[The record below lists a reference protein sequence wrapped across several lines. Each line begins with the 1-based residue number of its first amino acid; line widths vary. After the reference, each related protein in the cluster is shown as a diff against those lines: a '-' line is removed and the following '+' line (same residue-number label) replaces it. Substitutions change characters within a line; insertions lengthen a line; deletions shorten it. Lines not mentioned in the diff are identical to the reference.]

1 MSITKREVKAFE
13 LDGDKVWQTIMSCQF
28 DDKGVAVET
37 LTLRKESNDSV
48 SWEPCV
54 HLNVLN
60 STYQQGAATRFEGA
74 SVTLNEHTA
83 KSLRNWLI
91 EQCPLELTELALL
104 KSKRETPNEH

>member
-13 LDGDKVWQTIMSCQF
+13 LDGDKAWQTIMSCQF

-60 STYQQGAATRFEGA
+60 STYQQGAVTRFEGA

-91 EQCPLELTELALL
+91 EQYPLELTELALL
-104 KSKRETPNEH
+104 KSKMEQAQ